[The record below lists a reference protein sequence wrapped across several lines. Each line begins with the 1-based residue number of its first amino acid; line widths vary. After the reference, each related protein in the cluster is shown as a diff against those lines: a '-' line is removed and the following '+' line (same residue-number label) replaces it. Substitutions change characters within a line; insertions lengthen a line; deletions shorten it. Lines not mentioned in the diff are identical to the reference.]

1 MLVDVQKGGRFN
13 TVGDRQTGRNKERE
27 RKRRRGRAYVSRRQ
41 RRGALMG
48 ADAGSDWVS
57 ARLTRAHPLPVVES
71 SVPPA
76 RRDKE
81 SVRKPEEAMALPFPS
96 LVLQHIFLA

>member
-1 MLVDVQKGGRFN
+1 VRVGSIQCEIGNGR
-13 TVGDRQTGRNKERE
+13 GE
-27 RKRRRGRAYVSRRQ
+27 RKIGRRASETRRGRAYVSRRQ

-57 ARLTRAHPLPVVES
+57 ARLTRAHPLLGIPRFPVRERGIRRTQAS
-71 SVPPA
+71 AGGSDGTLPP
-76 RRDKE
+76 
-81 SVRKPEEAMALPFPS
+81 